1 MGAVNP
7 KDNMNDYDTNLQGMI
22 YSESWKKIFSKFHI
36 WISDNQQIYFHAGL
50 LGWKFYLFIYL
61 FLLH

>member
-1 MGAVNP
+1 
-7 KDNMNDYDTNLQGMI
+7 MNDYDTNLQGMI
-22 YSESWKKIFSKFHI
+22 YSESWKKKFSKFHI
-36 WISDNQQIYFHAGL
+36 SISDNQQIYFHAGL